1 MDRRRRRSV
10 GVVAVEPDN
19 DVLRTLLARFMDW
32 DAEGD
37 PLRAVRRN
45 IPRPRFRVL

>member
-1 MDRRRRRSV
+1 MKS
-10 GVVAVEPDN
+10 DN
-19 DVLRTLLARFMDW
+19 DVLRPSLRTVAGS

-37 PLRAVRRN
+37 PLKAVRRN